1 MQANIERF
9 SDLRQALETM
19 MQRIETG
26 EDIMEQLKQI
36 DALSQKLA
44 PTAPKMLLH
53 YLERKSYTKAL
64 AWLET
69 LE

>member
-1 MQANIERF
+1 MQVKNERF

-36 DALSQKLA
+36 DALSQALT

-64 AWLET
+64 ALLET